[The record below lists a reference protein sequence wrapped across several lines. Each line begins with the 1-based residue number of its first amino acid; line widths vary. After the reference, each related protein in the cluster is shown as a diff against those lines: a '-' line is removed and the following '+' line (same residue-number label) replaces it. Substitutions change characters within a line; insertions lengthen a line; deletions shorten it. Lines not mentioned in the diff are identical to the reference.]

1 MKTTILVIIAII
13 TIVIWLLATWLID
26 STSGIYT
33 DRFGSYYRQL
43 DTAGGMS
50 LWRPVRKILFFYIS
64 IVNADDFWLDDY
76 DFIYIK
82 CWKSLYTEEDFAY
95 IKQKIKE
102 YDESSPK
109 MDEIQFVRDICRK
122 LNISIDRAFMLIQE
136 VRRNG

>member
-1 MKTTILVIIAII
+1 MKTTILVIVAIVI
-13 TIVIWLLATWLID
+13 IVIWLLATWLVD
-26 STSGIYT
+26 STSDIYT

-43 DTAGGMS
+43 NTADEMS
-50 LWRPVRKILFFYIS
+50 LWRPVRKILFFYVS

-76 DFIYIK
+76 DFIYVK

-109 MDEIQFVRDICRK
+109 MDEIQFVRSICRK
-122 LNISIDRAFMLIQE
+122 LDISRDRTFMLIQE

>member
-1 MKTTILVIIAII
+1 MKTTILVIVAIV
-13 TIVIWLLATWLID
+13 TIVIWLLATWLVD
-26 STSGIYT
+26 SISDIYT

-43 DTAGGMS
+43 NTADEMS
-50 LWRPVRKILFFYIS
+50 LWRPVRKILFFYVS

-76 DFIYIK
+76 DFIYVK

-109 MDEIQFVRDICRK
+109 MDEIQFVRSICRK
-122 LNISIDRAFMLIQE
+122 LDISRDRAFMLIQE